1 MIVSQHQRGTP
12 LNAIITSSQRQLL
25 RAISRSGPLS
35 RTEMAQVLG
44 LSKAAMS
51 GLARDLIELGIL
63 CETDTVYGQG
73 RPSIRLDLQPD
84 CAFFVGVSLLQ
95 DPAPMILGNLK
106 GEVIGR
112 AEIPL
117 SRDPA
122 AIADAIADALPA
134 LLAAHSDA
142 VEKLAGIGVALSGF
156 VDETQKNCVQSTLL
170 GWQDVPLADIIRE
183 RTGIKTFIENDA
195 KAVAVGEKLFGS
207 AREIQNFSVV
217 SLGDGIGCA
226 HFIDGRLYRGNHGG
240 AGEIAHSTI
249 EPGGAPC
256 RCGKRG
262 CLDTVA
268 SMKAI
273 KEMSRAEGFEC
284 TSLTEIETEA
294 ATGNAAA
301 IRILHRAGSALGL
314 AIANLIQM
322 NDPGQI
328 LITHLEGSFD
338 GLFGTVVNQAVETNV
353 LPRYAGQTPIHV
365 RRVDGDIWAR
375 GAASIAAHHFILGP
389 NP

>member
-1 MIVSQHQRGTP
+1 M
-12 LNAIITSSQRQLL
+12 NAILTSSQRQLL

-35 RTEMAQVLG
+35 RTELAQALG

-63 CETDTVYGQG
+63 RETDTIYGQG
-73 RPSIRLDLQPD
+73 RPSIRLDLHPD

-95 DPAPMILGNLK
+95 DPAPMILGNLN
-106 GEVIGR
+106 GEIIAR
-112 AEIPL
+112 TEIPL
-117 SRDPA
+117 SRDPVV
-122 AIADAIADALPA
+122 IADAISEALPT
-134 LLAAHSDA
+134 LLSGHPAAA
-142 VEKLAGIGVALSGF
+142 EKLAGIGVALSGF
-156 VDETQKNCVQSTLL
+156 VDETRRNCVQSTLL
-170 GWQDVPLADIIRE
+170 NWQDVPLADIIRE
-183 RTGIKTFIENDA
+183 KTGIETFLENDA
-195 KAVAVGEKLFGS
+195 KAVAVDEKLFGS

-240 AGEIAHSTI
+240 AGEIAHCTI

-284 TSLTEIETEA
+284 ASLTEIENEA
-294 ATGNAAA
+294 STGNAAA

-328 LITHLEGSFD
+328 LITHVEGSFD

-353 LPRYAGQTPIHV
+353 LPRYAGQTPIRI
-365 RRVDGDIWAR
+365 RRVDADIWAR

>member
-1 MIVSQHQRGTP
+1 M
-12 LNAIITSSQRQLL
+12 NAIITSSQRQLL

-51 GLARDLIELGIL
+51 GLARDLIQLGIL
-63 CETDTVYGQG
+63 READTIYGQG
-73 RPSIRLDLQPD
+73 RPSIRLDLHPD

-95 DPAPMILGNLK
+95 DPAPMILGNLN
-106 GEVIGR
+106 GEIIAR

-122 AIADAIADALPA
+122 VIADAISEALPT
-134 LLAAHSDA
+134 LLSAHPVAA
-142 VEKLAGIGVALSGF
+142 EKLAGIGVALSGF
-156 VDETQKNCVQSTLL
+156 VDETRKNCVQSTLL
-170 GWQDVPLADIIRE
+170 NWQDVPLADLVRDK
-183 RTGIKTFIENDA
+183 TGIETFLENDA
-195 KAVAVGEKLFGS
+195 KAVAVDEKLFGS

-240 AGEIAHSTI
+240 AGEIAHCTI

-284 TSLTEIETEA
+284 VSLAEIENQA
-294 ATGNAAA
+294 SSGNTAA
-301 IRILHRAGSALGL
+301 IRILHRAGSAFGL

-322 NDPGQI
+322 NDPGLI
-328 LITHLEGSFD
+328 LITHVEGSFD
-338 GLFGTVVNQAVETNV
+338 GLFGTVVNQAIETNV
-353 LPRYAGQTPIHV
+353 LPRYAGQTPIRI